1 MVDQRQLLTFN
12 YVSRIPFVPDYEKK
26 YMMDQ
31 AMGNNAAYFRNYY
44 QDLANKRF
52 SLIVIEVLR
61 LRRTTGAFSDENN
74 DWVDWVSKPT
84 LCFYQPLATYDDINV
99 QLLIPRQ
106 DISDCQKFLK

>member
-1 MVDQRQLLTFN
+1 
-12 YVSRIPFVPDYEKK
+12 
-26 YMMDQ
+26 MDQ

-44 QDLANKRF
+44 QDLSNKRF

-84 LCFYQPLATYDDINV
+84 LCFYQPLVTYDNINV
-99 QLLIPRQ
+99 QLLVPRQ
-106 DISDCQKFLK
+106 DISRCQTYLK